1 MKCWLDTFLTEKQ
14 VDPKTVF
21 VLDVAGVTHY
31 VPFEVI
37 REFVEHLP
45 ESLQKQ
51 IKEKLIQIDFLNG
64 SVLDFFRH
72 LALGMV
78 TLT

>member
-1 MKCWLDTFLTEKQ
+1 MKFWLDTFITEKQ
-14 VDPKTVF
+14 VDPETVF

-31 VPFEVI
+31 VPFEVV

-45 ESLQKQ
+45 DSLQKQ

>member
-14 VDPKTVF
+14 VDPETVF

-45 ESLQKQ
+45 ESLQGQ
-51 IKEKLIQIDFLNG
+51 IKEKLIRVDFVNG
-64 SVLDFFRH
+64 DVLHFCRH
-72 LALGMV
+72 LALRMV

>member
-14 VDPKTVF
+14 VDLETVF
-21 VLDVAGVTHY
+21 VPDVAGVTHY

-37 REFVEHLP
+37 REFVENLP
-45 ESLQKQ
+45 KSLQVQ

>member
-1 MKCWLDTFLTEKQ
+1 MKCWLDTFLIEKQ
-14 VDPKTVF
+14 VDLETVF
-21 VLDVAGVTHY
+21 VPDVTGVTHY

-37 REFVEHLP
+37 REIVEHLP
-45 ESLQKQ
+45 ESLQAQ
-51 IKEKLIQIDFLNG
+51 IKETLIQIDFVNG
-64 SVLDFFRH
+64 DVLHFFRH

>member
-14 VDPKTVF
+14 VDPETVF

-31 VPFEVI
+31 VPFEVV

-45 ESLQKQ
+45 ESLQGQ

-72 LALGMV
+72 LAFGMV

>member
-14 VDPKTVF
+14 VDLETVF
-21 VLDVAGVTHY
+21 VLDVAGVMHY

-37 REFVEHLP
+37 REFIEHLP
-45 ESLQKQ
+45 ESLQGQ

-64 SVLDFFRH
+64 SVLDFFHH

>member
-14 VDPKTVF
+14 VDPETVF

-37 REFVEHLP
+37 RDFVEHLP

-64 SVLDFFRH
+64 DVLHFFRH

>member
-1 MKCWLDTFLTEKQ
+1 ME
-14 VDPKTVF
+14 
-21 VLDVAGVTHY
+21 
-31 VPFEVI
+31 
-37 REFVEHLP
+37 
-45 ESLQKQ
+45 
-51 IKEKLIQIDFLNG
+51 EKLIQTDFLNG

>member
-14 VDPKTVF
+14 VDLETVF
-21 VLDVAGVTHY
+21 VRDVAGVTHY

-51 IKEKLIQIDFLNG
+51 IKETLIQIDFLNG
-64 SVLDFFRH
+64 DVLPFFRH

-78 TLT
+78 TLI